1 MAINIPVKVKMDD
14 FQKVLKK
21 RGWEEGFFNG
31 KKAFIKHQQFW
42 LWVAVRDEEQLVF
55 ISFPVEEDSRLHSQG
70 IQLLKNEVE
79 SLGKVLGFTLP
90 QEVVLWNSL

>member
-14 FQKVLKK
+14 LRRVLKK

-31 KKAFIKHQQFW
+31 KKAFIKQKQFW
-42 LWVAVRDEEQLVF
+42 LWVAINDEERLVF

-70 IQLLKNEVE
+70 IELLKNEVD

-90 QEVVLWNSL
+90 KEVVLWNSL